1 MFESLK
7 RVLGFGKASQHGQAT
22 LNQATSRLATPG
34 QAKSGQAKSGQANGQ
49 NVATSA
55 GRAAAGST
63 VSEWANTQG
72 LAFSERRDGRG
83 GYQIEGKV
91 GSKAWRIEQGQPSR
105 DFIKGTELRARAEL
119 GVRDDVAVM
128 VMSRQLKNSLDKR
141 AFALYTD
148 TLQTVV
154 DPSLPE
160 EMRWLSIYEEVG
172 WESLG
177 NEFLNHYAILAD
189 KRENATAWVTP
200 ELVSGLTT
208 WPVMDPDAPKILMLL
223 RGKAYLRMQC
233 APGDL
238 PTLEHATL
246 LFTTAC
252 ELALNHLGTDI
263 AA

>member
-7 RVLGFGKASQHGQAT
+7 NALGLGKANQQTQSKLGQV
-22 LNQATSRLATPG
+22 
-34 QAKSGQAKSGQANGQ
+34 KGQ
-49 NVATSA
+49 NA
-55 GRAAAGST
+55 GGRTIAASP

-91 GSKAWRIEQGQPSR
+91 GNKVWRIEQGQPSR

-128 VMSRQLKNSLDKR
+128 VMSRQLKNDLDKR

-154 DPSLPE
+154 DPCLPE

-177 NEFLNHYAILAD
+177 EVFLNHYAILAD
-189 KRENATAWVTP
+189 TREDAIAWVTP
-200 ELVSGLTT
+200 ELASGLTT

-233 APGDL
+233 TPGDL

-252 ELALNHLGTDI
+252 ELALNSLRTDI